1 MWGEMEW
8 IWNEVLLKIFVCWI
22 RIIRFV
28 LLSKDYLGRKLK
40 FSSLW
45 FFFTRRDWYTEIQG
59 SFENTDEI
67 IIGEQKSDGI

>member
-22 RIIRFV
+22 RIIRFIIEGLFGEEIKIFLPV
-28 LLSKDYLGRKLK
+28 I
-40 FSSLW
+40 
-45 FFFTRRDWYTEIQG
+45 FFTRRDWYTEIQG

-67 IIGEQKSDGI
+67 IIGEQKSGGI